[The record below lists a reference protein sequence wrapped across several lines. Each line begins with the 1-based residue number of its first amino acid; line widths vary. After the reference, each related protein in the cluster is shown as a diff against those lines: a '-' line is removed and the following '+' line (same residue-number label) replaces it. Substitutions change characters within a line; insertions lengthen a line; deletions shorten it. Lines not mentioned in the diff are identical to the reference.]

1 MIRHFVA
8 LRFKDGTPDA
18 TRQGLM
24 DDLFALSGRIEGVLD
39 FQVRKNISPEKPVV
53 RGFLDVF
60 WFDFRDTSVRD
71 AYLEDDVHK
80 SIGARLV
87 AETEG
92 GPDGVFVADYKV

>member
-8 LRFKDGTPDA
+8 LRFKEGTHDA
-18 TRQGLM
+18 TKQGLM
-24 DDLFALSGRIEGVLD
+24 DDLSALSGKIEGVLD
-39 FQVRKNISPEKPVV
+39 FQVRKNVSPEKPVV

-71 AYLEDDVHK
+71 AYLDDEAHMA
-80 SIGARLV
+80 IGARLV

-92 GPDGVFVADYKV
+92 GPDGVFVADYEV